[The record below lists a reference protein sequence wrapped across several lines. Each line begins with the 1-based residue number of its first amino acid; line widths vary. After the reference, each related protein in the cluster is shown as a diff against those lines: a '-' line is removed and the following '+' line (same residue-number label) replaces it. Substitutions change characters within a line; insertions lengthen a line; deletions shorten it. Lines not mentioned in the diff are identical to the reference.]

1 VPWSLS
7 GPGPDAGAAS
17 RNPVLLRRAATA
29 LILAPIVLAS
39 IALGKWAILV
49 VLLVVIAGAAYEL
62 SRALEPL
69 PLVAALGAGA
79 LPLLLSIPY
88 HQTGV
93 LAGAVAGLPWALMW
107 LAGKPETRTLRAVLA
122 VLLMSLWVG
131 VPLAH
136 LGLFPRSQAGVVLI
150 LIAVVGPWISDSG
163 AYFAGRLFGRRLLV
177 PSISPNKT
185 VEGSVGGLLITMLIV
200 GPLAYQLLDF
210 TVAKALIIGAGVS
223 VSSQCGDLFESSLKR
238 ILDVKDLG
246 NFLPG
251 HGGILDRVDSLLF
264 TAPAVYYISLLV

>member
-1 VPWSLS
+1 
-7 GPGPDAGAAS
+7 
-17 RNPVLLRRAATA
+17 VLLRRAATA

-251 HGGILDRVDSLLF
+251 HGGVLDRVDSLLF
-264 TAPAVYYISLLV
+264 TAPTVYYISLLV

>member
-1 VPWSLS
+1 M
-7 GPGPDAGAAS
+7 
-17 RNPVLLRRAATA
+17 
-29 LILAPIVLAS
+29 LAPITLAA
-39 IALGKWAILV
+39 IVIGKWAILA

-69 PLVAALGAGA
+69 PFLAAFGAGA

-88 HQTGV
+88 RETGI
-93 LAGAVAGLPWALMW
+93 LAGAVAGLPWALFW
-107 LAGKPETRTLRAVLA
+107 LAGRPETRTLRAVLA

-131 VPLAH
+131 TPLAH
-136 LGLFPRSQAGVVLI
+136 LGLFPDTRYGVVLI

-163 AYFAGRLFGRRLLV
+163 AYFAGRFFGRRMLF
-177 PSISPNKT
+177 PSLSPRKT
-185 VEGSVGGLLITMLIV
+185 VEGGAGGLLLTVLIV
-200 GPLAYQLLDF
+200 GPIAYLLLDY
-210 TVAKALIIGAGVS
+210 TPAKALIIGAFVS

-246 NFLPG
+246 TFLPG
-251 HGGILDRVDSLLF
+251 HGGVLDRIDSLLF